1 MRYNLPRW
9 EGRVKE
15 LTEGGEGVGV
25 VYDAVGAV
33 ESGLKCLEY
42 RGRVV
47 IVEFAGR
54 GGKIEEVK
62 ANRILLKAATVV
74 GYRFGE

>member
-1 MRYNLPRW
+1 M
-9 EGRVKE
+9 
-15 LTEGGEGVGV
+15 
-25 VYDAVGAV
+25 VYEAVGAV

-74 GYRFGE
+74 GYVSD